1 MFRAE
6 GNRRETGRPSFMAI
20 NEEDIIYILTRS
32 DVDDTAE
39 SIGIEELTELHYRK
53 AKESFEHFVAG
64 GLFNWAD
71 ALIDG
76 LRDAEEELRGGCP
89 DASEKDKIG

>member
-1 MFRAE
+1 
-6 GNRRETGRPSFMAI
+6 MAI
-20 NEEDIIYILTRS
+20 NEEDVIYILTKT
-32 DVDDTAE
+32 DVQDAAE

-71 ALIDG
+71 AFIDG
-76 LRDAEEELRGGCP
+76 LRDAEEELREP
-89 DASEKDKIG
+89 DADVSENDKIS